1 MTHENYMKIKYQ
13 HPKSCSFIYALSIM
27 EELSS
32 NCNFRQDSLQRLK
45 YYLSEIFTEKV
56 H

>member
-1 MTHENYMKIKYQ
+1 MTHENCMKIKCQ
-13 HPKSCSFIYALSIM
+13 QPKSYSFIYALSTM
-27 EELSS
+27 GESSS

-56 H
+56 Y